1 MTYHIVRF
9 VVKKDILLLT
19 IITILTFFFKNG
31 CNVLILL
38 LWLLKS
44 IILMNNM
51 FNTWIVEQILI
62 SILMQ
67 QIKPTNNPKR
77 VKILS
82 KLAMI
87 RTNKHHKMIH

>member
-1 MTYHIVRF
+1 
-9 VVKKDILLLT
+9 
-19 IITILTFFFKNG
+19 
-31 CNVLILL
+31 
-38 LWLLKS
+38 
-44 IILMNNM
+44 M

-67 QIKPTNNPKR
+67 QIKPTNSPKR